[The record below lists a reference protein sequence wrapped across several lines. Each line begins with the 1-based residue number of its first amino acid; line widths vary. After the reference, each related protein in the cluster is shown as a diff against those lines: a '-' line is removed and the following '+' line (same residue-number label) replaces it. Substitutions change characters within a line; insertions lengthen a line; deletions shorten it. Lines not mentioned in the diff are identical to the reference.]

1 MRVQKKHLL
10 RDWGVL
16 AAATF
21 FLVATG
27 PQIMQAQNPI
37 HITHAYTNTNAQSL
51 IGLPMGS
58 YKTVIDMKGNLL
70 WSHWNLKNKPLDS
83 PFGFSS
89 QMDGELG
96 IEVVDDSQSKPAPFQ
111 VEGQSL
117 YRGRYPFV
125 VTRLH
130 ADDVRME
137 ELAFASRTGKQAV
150 DVVRLRCT
158 NSGKTSAQIEVRLS
172 GKQDNLPGHVEK
184 NALVTANGHE
194 IVSFDADKGVDRRF
208 TFDAA
213 DHGLS
218 LQVHWTVSAGATET
232 VWLELPKGPT
242 SSSATEW
249 ATTSGPSLL
258 AQSKDIWDTLW
269 NSGAKLDLPEKE
281 LDDFFYSSLA
291 YVLIL
296 TERDANGDL
305 WVLDGPT
312 GYVQYWGRGE
322 YFQARAL
329 EVTGHLATAEQS
341 IEHAFHIQMND
352 GEWDGP
358 PISGW
363 PSWDNMGG
371 NAAAVW
377 DYYLYT
383 RNRKFLTQAYPHLL
397 AAAQW
402 IKAHREETEL
412 DASDLPAAAKP
423 IHRSIPWSCRPEP
436 DPVLAPGEKPYWYGL
451 LPWSY
456 GDSGLPEGH
465 AFAHNFFALYA
476 VKVAEDA
483 AEQLGHQ
490 QDADQLAKDYAD
502 YKAALLTSVNR
513 AVGLEEQ
520 TPLYLPAMPTYPQ
533 AAYSQSFVAVYPTQ
547 LYSAGDPL
555 ISGLLTRMERGEKQ
569 GLPTNVAWLGPGG
582 VWPGESMNI
591 AEIYLQ
597 RGQVTQAVDLLVAAL
612 NHSYTTNVWKEEI
625 RVDKTQPRACLS
637 KKKGENQEGTGD
649 MPEAWAN
656 ANLVN
661 LLRDMLLREHNG
673 GLDVMSGI
681 PADWI
686 HVGQK
691 IGLQDTPVTLGGTVS
706 FRLRYVSAGKMVLNI
721 RSSLKPR
728 SVSIHFPLDMQKHII
743 TKMLLNGKP
752 MSANTWTGNTLHL
765 TAIPSPTHIEIDF
778 D

>member
-1 MRVQKKHLL
+1 MRVQKIHLL
-10 RDWGVL
+10 RSSGVL
-16 AAATF
+16 VVATV
-21 FLVATG
+21 LWTG
-27 PQIMQAQNPI
+27 PQTMQAQDPI
-37 HITHAYTNTNAQSL
+37 HITHSYANTNAQSL
-51 IGLPMGS
+51 IGLPTGS
-58 YKTVIDMKGNLL
+58 YKTVIDMKGDLL

-96 IEVVDDSQSKPAPFQ
+96 IQVLDDSQSKPAPFQ

-130 ADDVRME
+130 ANDVRME
-137 ELAFASRTGKQAV
+137 ELAFASSTGKQAV
-150 DVVRLRCT
+150 DMVRLRCT
-158 NSGKTSAQIEVRLS
+158 NPGKTPAQIELRLS

-184 NALVTANGHE
+184 NALVTDNGRE
-194 IVSFDADKGVDRRF
+194 IVSVVVDKVADKPFALDV
-208 TFDAA
+208 A

-218 LQVHWTVSAGATET
+218 LQVHWTVPAGATET
-232 VWLELPKGPT
+232 VWLKLPKDAKSSSTAEWVTASGPT
-242 SSSATEW
+242 
-249 ATTSGPSLL
+249 LL
-258 AQSKDIWDTLW
+258 AQSKNIWDTLW
-269 NSGAKLDLPEKE
+269 NSGTKLELPEKE
-281 LDDFFYSSLA
+281 LNDFFYSSLA

-329 EVTGHLATAEQS
+329 EVTGHLRTAEQS

-371 NAAAVW
+371 NASAVW

-383 RNRKFLTQAYPHLL
+383 RNRQFLAQAYPHLL

-402 IKAHREETEL
+402 INDHREETEL
-412 DASDLPAAAKP
+412 DASDLPVAAKP

-436 DPVLAPGEKPYWYGL
+436 NPVLAPGEKPYWYGL

-483 AEQLGHQ
+483 AEQLGHK
-490 QDADQLAKDYAD
+490 QDAAQLAKEYAD
-502 YKAALLTSVNR
+502 YKAAVLTSVHR
-513 AVGLEEQ
+513 AVGLEKKA
-520 TPLYLPAMPTYPQ
+520 PPYLPAMPTYPQ

-547 LYSAGDPL
+547 LYSADDPL

-591 AEIYLQ
+591 AETYLL
-597 RGQVTQAVDLLVAAL
+597 RGDVTRAVDLLVAAL
-612 NHSYTTNVWKEEI
+612 NHSYTTDVWKEEI

-661 LLRDMLLREHNG
+661 LLRDMLLREHDG
-673 GLDVMSGI
+673 GLDVMAGI
-681 PADWI
+681 PAAWI
-686 HVGQK
+686 DVGRE
-691 IGLQDTPVTLGGTVS
+691 IELQNAPVTLGGTVS
-706 FRLRYVSAGKMVLNI
+706 FCLRYVSAGKMVLNI
-721 RSSLKPR
+721 RSSVKPR
-728 SVSIHFPLDMQKHII
+728 SVTIHFPLDMQKHAI
-743 TKMLLNGKP
+743 TNMLLNGKP
-752 MSANTWTGNTLHL
+752 ISESSRTGATLHL
-765 TAIPSPTHIEIDF
+765 AGITSPTQVEIDF
-778 D
+778 N